1 MSAKFEMLVKSLT
14 ETMKTPKKTTSPY
27 DTTATVVRIDGD
39 TAYVH
44 IAGGVEETPVSKT
57 VNCNEGDT
65 VQVRVGGGRAWI
77 TGNATAPPT
86 DDTRAIKASGEA
98 TKFITDTSNGV
109 FVHREGDSKN
119 GVKITDQVD
128 IVRDGNVSASYG
140 EETIF
145 YEPKT
150 SKIAAK
156 IGAFGLK
163 ILKGIISLGNKTS
176 ADDVTHAG
184 TYIDSNGNMATSSIK
199 ITGGYLKM
207 GSKTSASDVTNSGTY
222 IDSNGNM
229 ATSNIKA
236 HGGSIGGWII
246 GQNALRNGNLYLD
259 TYGLGA
265 SSSDTTGSSYRN
277 DGAYTWNWN
286 LGSESIVKPD
296 IIQIFNEGRS
306 KFTDIYSSHIDILG
320 TDVVPNISMRHEP
333 SGERVWLGIDSTG
346 NKGVWLP
353 YKQYW
358 QIVTSS
364 YDSTTYVNGGDVYLR
379 ALDLSGSSPTVARA
393 VRLHEGESTWYF
405 RPTTNGNLSLG
416 ANSFRWQHVY
426 CTDGAW
432 NGSDLK
438 EKSVIDDFDWKVD
451 EFISGLKP
459 IAFKRINEDG
469 SVSERIR
476 LGFGA
481 QDVAKLSKELDIGDL
496 RLYDAVIVEEDENGE
511 KYEKPYHGEDID
523 DSKLSWSLSYTELIA
538 PMVLEMQKLMDR
550 VDKLENENSQL
561 LHRLEKLEQEVN
573 LMKEGA
579 VK

>member
-1 MSAKFEMLVKSLT
+1 MSAKFDMLVKSLT
-14 ETMKTPKKTTSPY
+14 ETMKKPEKKTSPY

-44 IAGGVEETPVSKT
+44 IAGGVDETPVSRT
-57 VNCNEGDT
+57 INCNEGDT

-98 TKFITDTSNGV
+98 TKFITDMSNGV
-109 FVHREGDSKN
+109 FVHREGDEKN

-140 EETIF
+140 EETVF
-145 YEPKT
+145 YEPRT
-150 SKIAAK
+150 TKIAAK

-176 ADDVTHAG
+176 ANDVTNAG
-184 TYIDSNGNMATSSIK
+184 TYIDSE
-199 ITGGYLKM
+199 
-207 GSKTSASDVTNSGTY
+207 
-222 IDSNGNM
+222 GNM

-236 HGGSIGGWII
+236 HGGMIGGWNINA
-246 GQNALRNGNLYLD
+246 QNLSRVTSNTTIELNNKGLD
-259 TYGLGA
+259 TFTA
-265 SSSDTTGSSYRN
+265 TQTASYRSFY
-277 DGAYTWNWN
+277 GADKAQIQSPRGNTEISSNSYYMQGENGTAWLYPNGMT
-286 LGSESIVKPD
+286 LEGSEGEPYVIA
-296 IIQIFNEGRS
+296 RS
-306 KFTDIYSSHIDILG
+306 GLNNKTAFFRAISGSGTITLLTQPYSGGYAGILHDDLYWLLSSHITNHITTVHGGEVDLESTTAGVRVRLLANQNGVPVFVPSVNGSIFLG
-320 TDVVPNISMRHEP
+320 TN
-333 SGERVWLGIDSTG
+333 
-346 NKGVWLP
+346 N
-353 YKQYW
+353 
-358 QIVTSS
+358 
-364 YDSTTYVNGGDVYLR
+364 LR
-379 ALDLSGSSPTVARA
+379 WKS
-393 VRLHEGESTWYF
+393 
-405 RPTTNGNLSLG
+405 
-416 ANSFRWQHVY
+416 VY
-426 CTDGAW
+426 CTDGAF

-438 EKSVIDDFDWKVD
+438 GKSVIDDFDWKVD

-481 QDVAKLSKELDIGDL
+481 QDVAKLSKDLDIGDL

-511 KYEKPYHGEDID
+511 KIEKPYHGEDID

-538 PMVLEMQKLMDR
+538 PIVLEMQRLMDR

-573 LMKEGA
+573 SMKEGA